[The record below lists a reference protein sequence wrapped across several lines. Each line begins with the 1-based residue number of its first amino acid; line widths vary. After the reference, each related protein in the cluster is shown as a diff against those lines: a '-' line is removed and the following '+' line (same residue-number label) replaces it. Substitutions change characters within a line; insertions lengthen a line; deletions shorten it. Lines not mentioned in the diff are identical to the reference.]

1 MRKLCVDL
9 LFCPIFRPSDRCHYF
24 GQVCTLINKSRPSP
38 IMSECASTHDACSF
52 SIKTPIC
59 MIVVGRFVFHPR
71 NTKLSIPYNKNA
83 VFHICFRW
91 TSLLGLS
98 HRNTKRSAHHTKKC
112 CFPYLFTMALAA
124 HSRSRIYTH
133 VDPSQQTCCFP
144 PLFSMVWAAPSP
156 FTEAQ
161 NCRPL
166 TTNYNAFFPYLI
178 SILFTPAS
186 RQTYRQAEN
195 KELLLTATLN

>member
-1 MRKLCVDL
+1 MRRPFIL
-9 LFCPIFRPSDRCHYF
+9 PHFRPCDRCHYF

-71 NTKLSIPYNKNA
+71 NIKLSIPYNKNA

-98 HRNTKRSAHHTKKC
+98 HRNTKRSAHHTTVFHTCLQWLWLLIPAPGSTLMSTPHNKNAVFHICFQWISLLGLSHGDTKK
-112 CFPYLFTMALAA
+112 
-124 HSRSRIYTH
+124 
-133 VDPSQQTCCFP
+133 
-144 PLFSMVWAAPSP
+144 APHH
-156 FTEAQ
+156 T
-161 NCRPL
+161 
-166 TTNYNAFFPYLI
+166 
-178 SILFTPAS
+178 
-186 RQTYRQAEN
+186 
-195 KELLLTATLN
+195 KK

>member
-71 NTKLSIPYNKNA
+71 NIKLSIPYNKNA
-83 VFHICFRW
+83 VFHVCFRW

-98 HRNTKRSAHHTKKC
+98 HRNTKRSAHHTTVFHTCLQWLWPLIPAPGSTLMSTPHNKNAVFHL
-112 CFPYLFTMALAA
+112 CFQWFGLLLPLSQK
-124 HSRSRIYTH
+124 HKI
-133 VDPSQQTCCFP
+133 VDPSQLQC
-144 PLFSMVWAAPSP
+144 
-156 FTEAQ
+156 
-161 NCRPL
+161 
-166 TTNYNAFFPYLI
+166 FFPYLI

>member
-1 MRKLCVDL
+1 MRKLSADP

-166 TTNYNAFFPYLI
+166 TTNYNAFFHI
-178 SILFTPAS
+178 
-186 RQTYRQAEN
+186 
-195 KELLLTATLN
+195 